1 MRPVFLDFWYPV
13 FRLTI
18 RGNLCSVLS
27 QSHTWHLDFSLWF
40 SGLAC
45 FFGFSF
51 LSDYVMLFLEN
62 SIVIAFI
69 LTSIVTMVT
78 SISNTSQAS
87 SFLSLLLFNR
97 SLILKVTIIDRLSFL
112 SCGLWFDDLL
122 TLVGLAFSFLTCF
135 YSLSLVIKPLL
146 DYYFLIFHDF

>member
-1 MRPVFLDFWYPV
+1 
-13 FRLTI
+13 
-18 RGNLCSVLS
+18 
-27 QSHTWHLDFSLWF
+27 
-40 SGLAC
+40 
-45 FFGFSF
+45 
-51 LSDYVMLFLEN
+51 MLFLEM

-97 SLILKVTIIDRLSFL
+97 RLILKVTIIDRLSFL

-122 TLVGLAFSFLTCF
+122 TLDELVFIFLTGF
-135 YSLSLVIKPLL
+135 YRLILVIK
-146 DYYFLIFHDF
+146 

>member
-13 FRLTI
+13 FRLLI
-18 RGNLCSVLS
+18 RLNLCSVLC

-45 FFGFSF
+45 FFGFS
-51 LSDYVMLFLEN
+51 LWSDCVMLFLEM

-69 LTSIVTMVT
+69 LTSIVTIVT

-97 SLILKVTIIDRLSFL
+97 SLILKVTIIDRLSL
-112 SCGLWFDDLL
+112 WSCGLWFDDLL
-122 TLVGLAFSFLTCF
+122 TLVELVFIFLTGF
-135 YSLSLVIKPLL
+135 NILSLVIKSLL
-146 DYYFLIFHDF
+146 DYYFLIFHDY

>member
-97 SLILKVTIIDRLSFL
+97 SLILKVTIIDWLSL
-112 SCGLWFDDLL
+112 LNCALWLDDLL
-122 TLVGLAFSFLTCF
+122 TLVGLVFISLIGF
-135 YSLSLVIKPLL
+135 YNLSPLIKSLLN
-146 DYYFLIFHDF
+146 Y